1 MKTGETSLGGP
12 RTGFPETAWDVVARA
27 QNPSAEVR
35 RAGFE
40 ELSRRYW
47 KPIYHFIRVAW
58 AKPNEDAKDLVQAFF
73 LWLLE
78 SGALGRY
85 APERASFR
93 AFLKGVLRHFF
104 QNKEEALHR
113 LKRGGGIRFLHLDEG
128 FSGLESILPDPLGTD
143 PEKAFD
149 RIWRDHLLARALEQ
163 VKERARAKSQPL
175 KFRVFEMY
183 YLSPEPDRPTYS
195 DVARKIGI
203 KESEVL
209 HFLSDLR
216 EEVRLE
222 IRQELANVTRSSE
235 ELEEE
240 WNAFFRE

>member
-1 MKTGETSLGGP
+1 MKTGETSQGGS
-12 RTGFPETAWDVVARA
+12 RSGFPETAWDVVARA
-27 QNPSAEVR
+27 KDPSAEVR
-35 RAGFE
+35 RAGFD

-78 SGALGRY
+78 SDALGRY

-113 LKRGGGIRFLHLDEG
+113 LKRGGGIRFLHLNG
-128 FSGLESILPDPLGTD
+128 GLSELEATLPDPLATD

-149 RIWRDHLLARALEQ
+149 RVWRDHLLAQALDR
-163 VKERARAKSQPL
+163 VKERARANNQPL
-175 KFRVFEMY
+175 KFRVFEVY

-195 DVARKIGI
+195 DVARKVGI

-209 HFLSDLR
+209 HVLSDLR
-216 EEVRLE
+216 EEVRSE
-222 IRQELANVTRSSE
+222 IRQELAKLTRTSE